1 MKKLIF
7 AALLF
12 MGLNAE
18 AQYNVSF
25 VKPTI
30 DGNKFRV
37 TLQMSAVKNF
47 AIGSNNLRFNYPVEN
62 LANPVIVSDAFADAA
77 FRATNLVG
85 SNLEK
90 GLLTVNTAYYG
101 KTKANILPISK
112 KGTDLV
118 TLEFD
123 IIKPADKIDLKWRIN
138 NFPKTAIVG
147 DDKKTA
153 IIATATELPVKLTAD
168 VKTSTVKNNSF
179 GLNISPNPTSDVANL
194 TFEST
199 SAQTME
205 FALTDAAGKVINNQ
219 TFAAVKGRNMFT
231 FDMKNLASGIYYISC
246 AENVEF
252 TQKVIKQ

>member
-1 MKKLIF
+1 MKKLVF

-12 MGLNAE
+12 VGANAQ
-18 AQYNVSF
+18 AQYSVAF
-25 VKPTI
+25 VKPTV

-37 TLQMSAVKNF
+37 TLQMSATKSF
-47 AIGSNNLRFNYPVEN
+47 ALGSNNLRFNYPVEN
-62 LANPVIVSDAFADAA
+62 LANPVVVSDAFPDAH

-112 KGTDLV
+112 KGTELV

-147 DDKKTA
+147 DDKKTSITPEA
-153 IIATATELPVKLTAD
+153 IEMPVKLSAE
-168 VKTSTVKNNSF
+168 VKTPVVKNNKT
-179 GLNISPNPTSDVANL
+179 GLTVSPNPTIDVANL
-194 TFEST
+194 SFESA
-199 SAQTME
+199 SSEILE
-205 FALTDAAGKVINNQ
+205 FVLTDGNGRVVKNQ
-219 TFAAVKGRNMFT
+219 TYNSVKGRNLLT
-231 FDMKNLASGIYYISC
+231 FDMKDLASGIYYISC
-246 AENVEF
+246 QQNADY

>member
-12 MGLNAE
+12 VGANAQ
-18 AQYNVSF
+18 AQYSVAF
-25 VKPTI
+25 VKPTV

-37 TLQMSAVKNF
+37 TLQMSAAKNF
-47 AIGSNNLRFNYPVEN
+47 ALGSNNLRFNYPVEN
-62 LANPVIVSDAFADAA
+62 LANPVVVSDAFPDEA

-90 GLLTVNTAYYG
+90 GLLTVNTAYFG

-147 DDKKTA
+147 DDKKTSITPA
-153 IIATATELPVKLTAD
+153 PVEMPVSLTSE
-168 VKTSTVKNNSF
+168 VKTAVVKNTKT
-179 GLNISPNPTSDVANL
+179 GLTVSPNPTTDVANL
-194 TFEST
+194 SFESST
-199 SAQTME
+199 SESLE
-205 FALTDAAGKVINNQ
+205 FMLTDANGKVIRNQ
-219 TFAAVKGRNMFT
+219 TYNAVKGRNLLT
-231 FDMKNLASGIYYISC
+231 FDMKDLASGIYYISC
-246 AENVEF
+246 QQNTIF